1 MSANEETPNEKLI
14 KYLGVYLQPST
25 SRGNTIDELEARFGT
40 KKPITQIQFDSVI
53 AKLKSLGFTLENMT
67 GTYRLTIQSEYD
79 DPNSGYTKISNIRTE
94 LSGLANIQ
102 EYCKKNT
109 IDLDTTS
116 QIVRDVVF
124 VQKNRKMM
132 DDAPLQA
139 IDFADF
145 GFRINYKT
153 ESKRNRHSR
162 VIEKMINE
170 WNETKK
176 IFRLIKRFTF
186 IQDDYP

>member
-67 GTYRLTIQSEYD
+67 GTYRLTIQSEYED
-79 DPNSGYTKISNIRTE
+79 SNSGYTKISNIRTE
-94 LSGLANIQ
+94 ISGLANIQ

-109 IDLDTTS
+109 IDLDTTN
-116 QIVRDVVF
+116 QMVRDVVF
-124 VQKNRKMM
+124 VQKNK
-132 DDAPLQA
+132 
-139 IDFADF
+139 
-145 GFRINYKT
+145 
-153 ESKRNRHSR
+153 KR
-162 VIEKMINE
+162 
-170 WNETKK
+170 
-176 IFRLIKRFTF
+176 
-186 IQDDYP
+186 